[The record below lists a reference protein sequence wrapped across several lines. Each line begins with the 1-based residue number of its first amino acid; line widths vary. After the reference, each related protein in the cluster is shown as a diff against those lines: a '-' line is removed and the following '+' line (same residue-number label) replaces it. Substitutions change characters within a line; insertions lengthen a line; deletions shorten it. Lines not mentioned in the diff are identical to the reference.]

1 MSKVTVTFSEK
12 LIKQIDETRKS
23 ESRASYIRRQVES
36 GFRRHPPAVSVLEEV
51 AQLRVEVQELRALV
65 VSVTAKRSGEEIVI

>member
-12 LIKQIDETRKS
+12 LIKQIDEARKS

-36 GFRRHPPAVSVLEEV
+36 GFRRHPPTVSVLEEV

-65 VSVTAKRSGEEIVI
+65 VPVTAKRSGEEIVI